1 MIDPSL
7 ELHRAIYEIL
17 SADASV
23 YAIVGESP
31 PRVYDHVPPDAVKPY
46 ISLAPPQVLPDKADC
61 IDGAQT
67 IFQVDGWSAGPGS
80 VEIKRLGAA
89 IANALDE
96 VEFVLI
102 GHRTVV
108 CQLEQIQYLDDPDG
122 ITKHAAVVIRTLT
135 ESLDEITG
143 FGSLV
148 AQGA

>member
-7 ELHRAIYEIL
+7 ELQRVIYNTL
-17 SADASV
+17 SGAAAV

-31 PRVYDHVPPDAVKPY
+31 PRIYDHVPPDATKPY
-46 ISLAPPQVLPDKADC
+46 ISMAPPQVLPDKADC
-61 IDGAQT
+61 IDGAET
-67 IFQVDGWSAGPGS
+67 IFTVDGWSAGPGS
-80 VEIKRLGAA
+80 VEIKQLGAA

-96 VEFVLI
+96 VEFVLT

-135 ESLDEITG
+135 EPT
-143 FGSLV
+143 
-148 AQGA
+148 